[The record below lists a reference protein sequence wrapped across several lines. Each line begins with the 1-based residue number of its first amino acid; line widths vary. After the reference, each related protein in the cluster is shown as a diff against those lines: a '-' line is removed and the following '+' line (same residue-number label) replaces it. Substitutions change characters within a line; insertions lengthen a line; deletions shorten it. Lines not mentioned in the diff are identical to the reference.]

1 LQDILT
7 EEAKLLT
14 LADQDYQTK
23 MKLSKNLS
31 LSECLRSETAK
42 RLGIDNTPNDE
53 AVLSNLKKVAVNIFQ
68 PLRDAFRT
76 PIYVSSGYRCPDLN
90 RAIGGS
96 KSSQHME
103 GRALDLDADVYNGCT
118 NAQIF
123 NYIKENLDFDQI
135 VWEFG
140 TEDNPD
146 WVHVSYV
153 SEDDNRKRCLVAKR
167 DDKGKVYYEVLT

>member
-1 LQDILT
+1 
-7 EEAKLLT
+7 
-14 LADQDYQTK
+14 
-23 MKLSKNLS
+23 MKREGSTMKPSKNLS
-31 LSECLRSETAK
+31 LAECLRSETAK
-42 RLGIDNTPNDE
+42 RKGIKNEPHDDWVVENLR
-53 AVLSNLKKVAVNIFQ
+53 AVAEHIFQ
-68 PLRDAFRT
+68 PLRDGLGV
-76 PIYVSSGYRCPDLN
+76 PIYVSSGYRHPDLN

-96 KSSQHME
+96 KRSQHME
-103 GRALDLDADVYNGCT
+103 GRALDLDADVYGRCT

-123 NYIKENLDFDQI
+123 NWIKNNLDFDQI

-153 SEDDNRKRCLVAKR
+153 SEDDNRNRCLVAKR